1 VKRVEIMDSDVEFGC
16 GRGAEFTWDY
26 DRTEILADGVVHV
39 LGVLLGVIGAGAIVI
54 LAAVHSTKVGP
65 IATASIYATTLIAM
79 LGVSAAYNMWPVTNM
94 KWMLRRIDHSV
105 IYLFIAGTYTP
116 FMAHGSFRSAI
127 LLAGVWSAA
136 VIGVLLKIMLP
147 GRFDH
152 LAIGLYLLL
161 GWCGLAA
168 YGTVFAS
175 LPGLS
180 IWLLATGG
188 ALYSTGVIFHVWED
202 LRFQNAIWHV
212 FVLLAAV
219 CHYAAVFSYVTAA
232 RPS

>member
-1 VKRVEIMDSDVEFGC
+1 MGGSVEFEN
-16 GRGAEFTWDY
+16 RRATEFTWNY
-26 DRTEILADGVVHV
+26 DRTEILADGVVHAI
-39 LGVLLGVIGAGAIVI
+39 GALLGLIGAGDIVI
-54 LAAVHSTKVGP
+54 VAAVHSAGVES
-65 IATASIYATTLIAM
+65 IAAASIYATTLIAM
-79 LGVSAAYNMWPVTNM
+79 FGASAAYNMWPVTDV
-94 KWMLRRIDHSV
+94 KWKLRRIDHSI

-116 FMAHGSFRSAI
+116 FMAHNGFRSTS
-127 LLAGVWSAA
+127 LLAAVWTVA
-136 VIGVLLKIMLP
+136 VIGGLLKIMLP
-147 GRFDH
+147 GRFDG
-152 LAIGLYLLL
+152 LAIGLYLIL

-175 LPGLS
+175 MPSLS
-180 IWLLATGG
+180 VWLLAIGG

-219 CHYAAVFSYVTAA
+219 CHYAAVFDYVTTA